1 MKIDRFM
8 NESGGSD
15 YYNPDFR
22 KTLEAHVPYFRTA
35 SSSYR
40 IPVTPINLVVYN
52 QDLFGFLTEMKI
64 KQNLHWLIMRIN
76 NYFSPFDFKEGAGE
90 LISPSEQ
97 ELEQIRQAWKTTS
110 IIRT

>member
-8 NESGGSD
+8 NSEGGTD
-15 YYNPDFR
+15 YYNPEFR

-35 SSSYR
+35 RSSYR
-40 IPVTPINLVVYN
+40 IPVTAFNLVVYN

-64 KQNLHWLIMRIN
+64 KQNYHWLIMRIN
-76 NYFSPFDFKEGAGE
+76 DYFSPFDFIAGVDE
-90 LISPSEQ
+90 LVAPSEQ